1 MTKTSSGLAIAAPVL
16 ILFCASA
23 SPALAQYEVFDPWT
37 FQEQTI
43 TYAQA
48 VQQVAQGAQQLEQL
62 QNQLA
67 AQQSMIQS
75 LGADATSSTL
85 AVINANAQQILQ
97 QAAGIG
103 FNSANAGQTFA
114 GAYPAAAAVAGFN
127 GAQLA
132 GALSTWRSN
141 NSAALQTAIRMQSEI
156 ATDQGST
163 TSAVQNAV
171 EASNSASGQT
181 AAIQATNQLLAAV
194 AAQLAQLQA
203 ILITQGQ
210 AEASLAAASQNSA
223 AAASSALQATA
234 AQVTTAI
241 TPPPGVTDTT
251 HM

>member
-1 MTKTSSGLAIAAPVL
+1 
-16 ILFCASA
+16 
-23 SPALAQYEVFDPWT
+23 
-37 FQEQTI
+37 
-43 TYAQA
+43 
-48 VQQVAQGAQQLEQL
+48 
-62 QNQLA
+62 
-67 AQQSMIQS
+67 MIQS

-114 GAYPAAAAVAGFN
+114 GAYPAAATVAGFN
-127 GAQLA
+127 SAQLA

-141 NSAALQTAIRMQSEI
+141 NTAALQTAIRMQSEI

-223 AAASSALQATA
+223 ATASSALQATA

-241 TPPPGVTDTT
+241 TPPPGVTDTA